1 MVWRSA
7 LLGLLLFWLLPAA
20 GRAQVQT
27 FYPLLPGGA
36 DEATQL
42 CARRFSQP
50 LVQSG
55 GFRRSPDSSE
65 LVQTIGCLGAV
76 ATPESRRSCELS
88 LAQIEVDYLVRFH
101 HQSIWNDVVWSAE
114 VISPQQGASVIWA
127 DDLRLAAA
135 GPDPAGEA
143 AYEACDT
150 LGRAFGCAQGAADL
164 CPVLGALADLEPNRA
179 LPQPADLMLAGALVG
194 GLGIATPTATAI
206 PEPELTPSRARWSVG
221 FTTPLTG
228 SIAFDEDYVDNR
240 YGDRSGGLEGFQLRL
255 GYRTDSH
262 FGGGVD
268 LVASRHTGYG
278 FDQPSAYD
286 CDGDCRALRTFELD
300 RLGLELVGMLGWFE
314 LSMGGHVTQLALN
327 GVSAGTGGSMQY
339 GLAFLPL
346 QLRYLR
352 AGLRG
357 DLLGEFVSGN
367 QMFNMQLAWQLDLLF

>member
-1 MVWRSA
+1 MVLRST
-7 LLGLLLFWLLPAA
+7 LLGLLLLFGLLPAP
-20 GRAQVQT
+20 GWAQVQT
-27 FYPLLPGGA
+27 FYPLLPAGA

-65 LVQTIGCLGAV
+65 LVQTIDCLGAV

-88 LAQIEVDYLVRFH
+88 LAQVEVDYLVRFH
-101 HQSIWNDVVWSAE
+101 HQSIGKDVVWSAE
-114 VISPQQGASVIWA
+114 VVSPQQGASVIWA

-135 GPDPAGEA
+135 GSDPAAEA

-164 CPVLGALADLEPNRA
+164 CPVLGAFSAP
-179 LPQPADLMLAGALVG
+179 PPADLFLEGGLVG
-194 GLGIATPTATAI
+194 GLGIAVPVAAAI
-206 PEPELTPSRARWSVG
+206 PEPNLTPSRARWSVG

-228 SIAFDEDYVDNR
+228 SIAFAEDYVDNQ
-240 YGDRSGGLEGFQLRL
+240 YGSRSGGLEGFQLRL
-255 GYRTDSH
+255 GYRTDSD
-262 FGGGVD
+262 FGGGID

-278 FDQPSAYD
+278 FDPPSAYD
-286 CDGDCRALRTFELD
+286 CDGSCRTLRSFELD
-300 RLGLELVGMLGWFE
+300 RFGLELVGMMGWFE
-314 LSMGGHVTQLALN
+314 LSLGGHVTQLALN

>member
-1 MVWRSA
+1 M
-7 LLGLLLFWLLPAA
+7 AA
-20 GRAQVQT
+20 GRSIGLLALLFGLVLPGLAGAQVQT
-27 FYPLLPGGA
+27 FYPVLPPGS

-50 LVQSG
+50 LVRSG

-65 LVQTIGCLGAV
+65 LVQTSDCLNAV

-88 LAQIEVDYLVRFH
+88 LAQIEVDYLVRFY
-101 HQSIWNDVVWSAE
+101 HQSIGNDVIWSAE
-114 VISPQQGASVIWA
+114 VVSPQQGASVIWA
-127 DDLRLAAA
+127 DDLRQPAAGTDAAA
-135 GPDPAGEA
+135 EA

-150 LGRAFGCAQGAADL
+150 LAAAFGCAQGATDL
-164 CPVLGALADLEPNRA
+164 CPALGALADQNPN
-179 LPQPADLMLAGALVG
+179 LVLLQPADLLVTGGLVG
-194 GLGIATPTATAI
+194 GLGATS
-206 PEPELTPSRARWSVG
+206 PEPTNPDIAPRTPRWSAG
-221 FTTPLTG
+221 LTTPLTG

-255 GYRTDSH
+255 GYRSDPV

-268 LVASRHTGYG
+268 LVAAHHTGYG
-278 FDQPSAYD
+278 FDPPSAYD
-286 CDGDCRALRTFELD
+286 CDGNCRTLRSFELD

-314 LSMGGHVTQLALN
+314 LSMGGHVTRLALN
-327 GVSAGTGGSMQY
+327 GGSVGTGGSMQY

-367 QMFNMQLAWQLDLLF
+367 QMFNMQLAWQLDLLL